1 MGLAIL
7 VDRQLVH
14 NRKIQCQGFIRA
26 DGNFDIEAELIDS
39 KTYDFPSDTH
49 GVVKSDS
56 PYHHM
61 KTRLTV
67 DLNLTVLDAA
77 AVTLTGP
84 YHICPKGA
92 GNITNLIGL
101 KIGPGWKR
109 RVQTA
114 IGGPTGCT
122 HLTELTGP
130 MATTA
135 YQTIGGEISR
145 QQRAATASDNLPDTH
160 QNNSLKNS
168 CVAYAQTEI

>member
-1 MGLAIL
+1 MGLPEPAE
-7 VDRQLVH
+7 RHLVH
-14 NRKIQCQGFIRA
+14 NRRISCSGYVRA

-49 GVVKSDS
+49 GTVYQNT

-61 KTRLTV
+61 QVRITV
-67 DLNLTVLDAA
+67 DLDLIVTDAA
-77 AVTLTGP
+77 AITLAGP
-84 YHICPKGA
+84 YQICPQAAKS
-92 GNITNLIGL
+92 ITNLIGL

-114 IGGPTGCT
+114 IGGPSGCT
-122 HLTELTGP
+122 HITELTGP

-145 QQRAATASDNLPDTH
+145 RHREQIEDDNLPETNQDR
-160 QNNSLKNS
+160 SLKNS
-168 CVAYAQTEI
+168 CIAFSQS

>member
-1 MGLAIL
+1 MGLLEPAERNL
-7 VDRQLVH
+7 LHD
-14 NRKIQCQGFIRA
+14 RKINCKGYLRA
-26 DGNFDIEAELIDS
+26 DGFFDIEAELIDR

-49 GVVKSDS
+49 GTVHKDT

-61 KTRLTV
+61 KVRITV
-67 DLNLTVLDAA
+67 DLDLKVTDAA
-77 AVTLTGP
+77 AITLVGP

-92 GNITNLIGL
+92 QNVTNLIGL

-114 IGGPTGCT
+114 IGGPSGCT
-122 HLTELTGP
+122 HITELTGP

-145 QQRAATASDNLPDTH
+145 RRREGIAGDNLPETN
-160 QNNSLKNS
+160 QYSSLSNS
-168 CVAYAQTEI
+168 CIAFSQS